1 MFSFENFLEIINQ
14 VEMNTKK
21 IESLEEKNVSL
32 E

>member
-21 IESLEEKNVSL
+21 IESLEEEMLK
-32 E
+32 